1 MGVNYNFRSAAKIK
15 FAVSC
20 SSNMNRYVLIIIWM
34 KKAIW
39 IGAWKHIVFF
49 KNTDLK
55 LRVLDVEIQLSKFYL
70 YIISTLR
77 ITW

>member
-20 SSNMNRYVLIIIWM
+20 SSNMNRYVLIIIRM
-34 KKAIW
+34 KRAIW

-55 LRVLDVEIQLSKFYL
+55 LRVLDVEIQLSFICILFQPYVLHDK
-70 YIISTLR
+70 
-77 ITW
+77 